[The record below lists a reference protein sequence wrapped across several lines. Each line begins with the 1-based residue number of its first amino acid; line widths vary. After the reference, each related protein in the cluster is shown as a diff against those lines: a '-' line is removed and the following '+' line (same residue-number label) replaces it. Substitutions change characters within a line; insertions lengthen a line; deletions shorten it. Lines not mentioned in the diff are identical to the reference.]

1 MSPFK
6 NFQVEEAEKVI
17 TPKNAVGIMQMLG
30 ENLFFDTLLALALMV
45 IMHIFIHTTPPFN
58 SPLDKG
64 GLRGVSS

>member
-45 IMHIFIHTTPPFN
+45 CGIFLCITTHDNLDN
-58 SPLDKG
+58 S
-64 GLRGVSS
+64 SS